1 MLKDLLPWKPASVTR
16 QGGEFLLLVMC
27 RGLMAHL
34 SAITGLRV
42 CRPRAR
48 QNSTRRTATS
58 TSWAGLPHSTEP
70 VGAKYRAGWRFAG
83 GFRYF
88 APGAEVGN
96 GHELTRPAFTQGACG
111 RAVSL

>member
-58 TSWAGLPHSTEP
+58 TSCAGLPYSMKP
-70 VGAKYRAGWRFAG
+70 AGAKYRDGWRFG
-83 GFRYF
+83 GVSAISRREPRCQGSRVD
-88 APGAEVGN
+88 APGVHA
-96 GHELTRPAFTQGACG
+96 G
-111 RAVSL
+111 RMWLCCTA